1 MTNQE
6 KRTIAYILKG
16 YPRISETFVINEIYL
31 LEQMGLPLR
40 IFSLKAGEVA
50 KSHAVVDQIK
60 AIVTYLPKTK
70 SVTATP
76 FLHWLAAHLPKFA
89 PAHLRLLRHRPRAY
103 LRALLYTI
111 FGLSLQASLSA
122 GIRFKKS
129 FIKEFLQA
137 GTIAAAILEEGTI
150 AHLHGHFCHGATT
163 VTMLVSHMTGIP
175 FSFTAHAKDIYLPE
189 LNPQGLLQ
197 TKLAAAEFVATCTDA
212 NRQHLEQLYP
222 GGAPIHTIYHGLD
235 TTKFAPLDRIPLAKG
250 DSAIETDLPVI
261 LSVGR
266 FVEKK
271 GFPYLIEACR
281 ILKERG
287 YRFRCRIVGQ
297 PDEQSELVQQ
307 LIVAGNLTDTI
318 KIQGGVTQEELRQIY
333 HDATIFALPCFVVD
347 NGDRDGIPNV
357 LAEAM
362 ATALPVV
369 STNISGIP
377 ELVKDGIN
385 GLLAPQKD
393 ALAFANALERLLVD
407 ATLRQQLGTAAR
419 ATIIDIFDSWQ
430 TTVALRKLFVDQL
443 AKVQQ
448 RQKARVDLTKLTNR
462 PTDQPEAST
471 MWH

>member
-1 MTNQE
+1 M
-6 KRTIAYILKG
+6 
-16 YPRISETFVINEIYL
+16 S
-31 LEQMGLPLR
+31 LR
-40 IFSLKAGEVA
+40 IFSLKQDNEQ
-50 KSHAVVDQIK
+50 KSHATVDQIK
-60 AIVTYLPKTK
+60 APVIYSPKTQ

-76 FLHWLAAHLPKFA
+76 FVRWLASHLPQFA
-89 PAHLRLLRHRPRAY
+89 PAHLRLIRRRPQRY

-111 FGLSLQASLSA
+111 FGLSLQASLRC

-137 GTIAAAILEEGTI
+137 GSIAESIMAADTVG
-150 AHLHGHFCHGATT
+150 HLHGHFCHGATT

-189 LNPQGLLQ
+189 LNPNGLLQ

-235 TTKFAPLDRIPLAKG
+235 TTKFVPVDSSSAVNSDR
-250 DSAIETDLPVI
+250 LPVI
-261 LSVGR
+261 LAVGR

-271 GFPYLIEACR
+271 GFPYLIDACQ
-281 ILKERG
+281 LLQERG
-287 YRFRCRIVGQ
+287 HRFRCHIVGQ
-297 PDEQSELVQQ
+297 PDEQSDLVRQRIEAGG
-307 LIVAGNLTDTI
+307 LTEIVT
-318 KIQGGVTQEELRQIY
+318 IQGGVTQEELRQIY
-333 HDATIFALPCFVVD
+333 HDSTIFALPCFVVD

-377 ELVKDGIN
+377 ELVKDGDN
-385 GLLAPQKD
+385 GLLVPQKD
-393 ALAFANALERLLVD
+393 AVALADALERLLID
-407 ATLRQQLGTAAR
+407 GALRRQLGKAAR
-419 ATIIDIFDSWQ
+419 ATILDVFDSWQ

-443 AKVQQ
+443 TKVQQ
-448 RQKARVDLTKLTNR
+448 AKTIRDELSQGA
-462 PTDQPEAST
+462 DQPVVST
-471 MWH
+471 VWR

>member
-1 MTNQE
+1 MANQHE
-6 KRTIAYILKG
+6 IAYILKG
-16 YPRISETFVINEIYL
+16 YPRISETFIINEIYL
-31 LEQMGLPLR
+31 LEQMGLALR
-40 IFSLKAGEVA
+40 IFSLKAAEEA
-50 KSHAVVDQIK
+50 QSHAIVDQIK
-60 AIVTYLPKTK
+60 AAVTYSPKTK
-70 SVTATP
+70 SITATP
-76 FLHWLAAHLPKFA
+76 FGRWLAAHLPKFA
-89 PAHLRLLRHRPRAY
+89 SAHWRVIRRRPRAY

-137 GTIAAAILEEGTI
+137 GSIAAAILEAGTVG
-150 AHLHGHFCHGATT
+150 HLHGHFCHGATT

-189 LNPQGLLQ
+189 LNPNGLLQ

-235 TTKFAPLDRIPLAKG
+235 TTKFVPVDRTPAVN
-250 DSAIETDLPVI
+250 AEAVPVI

-266 FVEKK
+266 FVAKK
-271 GFPYLIEACR
+271 GFPYLIEACH

-287 YRFRCRIVGQ
+287 HQFRCHLVGQ
-297 PDEQSELVQQ
+297 PDEQSALVQQ
-307 LIVAGNLTDTI
+307 LIEQWGLAGQITM
-318 KIQGGVTQEELRQIY
+318 QGGVTQEALRQIY

-377 ELVKDGIN
+377 EIVQHEVN
-385 GLLAPQKD
+385 GLLVAQKD
-393 ALAFANALERLLVD
+393 AVALADALERLLVD
-407 ATLRQQLGTAAR
+407 PSLRQRLGVAAR
-419 ATIIDIFDSWQ
+419 ATIIDLFDSWQ
-430 TTVALRKLFVDQL
+430 TTVALRKLFH
-443 AKVQQ
+443 
-448 RQKARVDLTKLTNR
+448 RQLTKG
-462 PTDQPEAST
+462 QPPVVALAEGTVNQCHEQSLAST
-471 MWH
+471 IWR